1 MIGLFLGETD
11 FPKLIIKKLKKKKI
25 KYLIIDLT
33 KKKIFKNDP
42 NSYHI
47 SIGQFGKILNLLN
60 NKKCKKV
67 IFAGKIDKPQ
77 INKLKLDLKG
87 IYYIARIIKAAKKGD
102 AAILKELIKI
112 LLENK
117 IKVISSI
124 SFNPELTLKKG
135 IYSKIKPNKDDAL
148 YIKKGIKIL
157 KKTGSYDHVQA
168 VIVRKNDII
177 KETRSGTKKLIK
189 SIKKNRSQSG
199 VLIKF
204 PKTKQDLRVD
214 LPTIGIN
221 TFKDIKSKNLKGI
234 VVKGNQNI
242 ILDRKDCFKFINKN
256 KLFLIAK

>member
-1 MIGLFLGETD
+1 MIGLFFGETI
-11 FPKLIIKKLKKKKI
+11 FPKLILKNLKKKGL
-25 KYLIIDLT
+25 KYLIIDLS
-33 KKKIFKNDP
+33 KNNIFKKNP
-42 NSYHI
+42 NSYRM
-47 SIGQFGKILNLLN
+47 SIGQFGKILKVLN
-60 NKKCKKV
+60 QKKCKKV
-67 IFAGKIDKPQ
+67 IFAGKIKKP
-77 INKLKLDLKG
+77 KFSELKLDATG
-87 IYYIARIIKAAKKGD
+87 IFYMPRIIKAAKKGD

-112 LLENK
+112 LSENK
-117 IKVISSI
+117 IRVISSI

-135 IYSKIKPNKDDAL
+135 IYSKIKPNKDDVL

-177 KETRSGTKKLIK
+177 KETRSGTRNLIK
-189 SIKKNRSQSG
+189 SIKKNRSQNG

-221 TFKDIKSKNLKGI
+221 TFKDIKLKNLKGI

-242 ILDRKDCFKFINKN
+242 ILDRKDCFKFIDKN
-256 KLFLIAK
+256 KMFLIAK

>member
-25 KYLIIDLT
+25 KYLILDLT

-60 NKKCKKV
+60 YKKCKKV

-77 INKLKLDLKG
+77 ISKLKLDFKG

-102 AAILKELIKI
+102 AAILKELIK
-112 LLENK
+112 
-117 IKVISSI
+117 
-124 SFNPELTLKKG
+124 
-135 IYSKIKPNKDDAL
+135 
-148 YIKKGIKIL
+148 
-157 KKTGSYDHVQA
+157 TGTYDHVQA
-168 VIVRKNDII
+168 VIVRKNVIT
-177 KETRSGTKKLIK
+177 KETRSGTRKLIK
-189 SIKKNRSQSG
+189 SIRKNRSQNG

-221 TFKDIKSKNLKGI
+221 TFKDLKSKNLKGI

-242 ILDRKDCFKFINKN
+242 ILDRKDCFKFIDKN
-256 KLFLIAK
+256 KMFLIAK

>member
-33 KKKIFKNDP
+33 KKKIFKNDT

-47 SIGQFGKILNLLN
+47 SIGQFGKILDLLN
-60 NKKCKKV
+60 YKKCKKV

-77 INKLKLDLKG
+77 ISKLKLDLKG
-87 IYYIARIIKAAKKGD
+87 FYYITRIIKAAKKGD

-117 IKVISSI
+117 IRVISSI
-124 SFNPELTLKKG
+124 SFNPELSLKKG

-157 KKTGSYDHVQA
+157 KKTDSYDHVQA

-177 KETRSGTKKLIK
+177 KETRSGTRKLIK
-189 SIKKNRSQSG
+189 SIKKNRSQNG

-214 LPTIGIN
+214 LPTIGID
-221 TFKDIKSKNLKGI
+221 TFKDLKSKNLKGI

-242 ILDRKDCFKFINKN
+242 ILDRKDCFKFIDKN
-256 KLFLIAK
+256 KMFLIAK

>member
-148 YIKKGIKIL
+148 YL
-157 KKTGSYDHVQA
+157 S
-168 VIVRKNDII
+168 
-177 KETRSGTKKLIK
+177 LIH
-189 SIKKNRSQSG
+189 I
-199 VLIKF
+199 
-204 PKTKQDLRVD
+204 
-214 LPTIGIN
+214 
-221 TFKDIKSKNLKGI
+221 
-234 VVKGNQNI
+234 
-242 ILDRKDCFKFINKN
+242 
-256 KLFLIAK
+256 

>member
-33 KKKIFKNDP
+33 KKKIFKNDS

-87 IYYIARIIKAAKKGD
+87 LYYITRIIKAAKKGD

-117 IKVISSI
+117 IRVISSI

-135 IYSKIKPNKDDAL
+135 IYSKIKPNKDDVL

-168 VIVRKNDII
+168 VIVRKNYII
-177 KETRSGTKKLIK
+177 KETRSGTRKLIK
-189 SIKKNRSQSG
+189 SIKKNRSQNG

-234 VVKGNQNI
+234 VVKANQNI
-242 ILDRKDCFKFINKN
+242 ILDRKDCFKFIDKN
-256 KLFLIAK
+256 KMFLIAK